1 MLWTWREILLPN
13 LPSSG
18 GLISAS
24 SVPVAAWVEEKEK
37 GLQKLAPASP
47 TTPDQVSKVCPEE
60 RESAGNPAMPETL
73 KEAAKKA
80 SPNSAVDQQA
90 TFTSS

>member
-1 MLWTWREILLPN
+1 MLRTWREILLPN

-47 TTPDQVSKVCPEE
+47 TTPDQVSEVCPEE
-60 RESAGNPAMPETL
+60 RELLVTPSHARDPRGSS
-73 KEAAKKA
+73 K
-80 SPNSAVDQQA
+80 NSQ
-90 TFTSS
+90 S